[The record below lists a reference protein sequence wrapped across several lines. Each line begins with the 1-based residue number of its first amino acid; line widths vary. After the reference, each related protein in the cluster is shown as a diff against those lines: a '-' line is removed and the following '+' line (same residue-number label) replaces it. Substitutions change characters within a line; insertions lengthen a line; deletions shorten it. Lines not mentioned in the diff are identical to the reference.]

1 MDGKCSWAAE
11 WCQLV
16 FWSASNQTWTVSTE
30 CQSIKMNEWTH
41 FCHQS
46 TAHLTSCLRILK
58 GGPRITVHQS
68 FKLCYIIEHSNR
80 NGIGNFFYRSIDS
93 VNSQGIGKN
102 ISNKYLSKHF
112 LPFAHSIN
120 NLGFLLLLSTDLT
133 WLIQKKIGNQHEI
146 HQKMTTNAYKLVF
159 SMVNNEIEEC
169 QWLISIVLK

>member
-30 CQSIKMNEWTH
+30 CQSIKLNEWTH

-112 LPFAHSIN
+112 LPFAHLIN
-120 NLGFLLLLSTDLT
+120 NLGFLLLLTTDLT
-133 WLIQKKIGNQHEI
+133 WLIQKKN
-146 HQKMTTNAYKLVF
+146 
-159 SMVNNEIEEC
+159 
-169 QWLISIVLK
+169 W